1 LPEVVEGFLQIGD
14 EVAALSGLDHDVI
27 DINLKFIP
35 YLLFEAKLYTQLVCS
50 PRVLLSKWY
59 FYVAKIARR
68 SDELQL
74 MTHLIHLII

>member
-27 DINLKFIP
+27 DINLKFMP

-50 PRVLLSKWY
+50 PRVLLSK
-59 FYVAKIARR
+59 
-68 SDELQL
+68 
-74 MTHLIHLII
+74 